1 MAGRLEQYAETF
13 PREAQNNAV
22 DVKPMEVSA
31 DDYGREKDL
40 AGMNTMEV
48 LSESREHSLLCYLV
62 YNKKTDGHSIYRPAV
77 VPEKPLNKML
87 PRNKIEIID
96 MKSMTRKTV
105 LLSNLKKAVPTNKK
119 VRINQAMIQYPKR

>member
-1 MAGRLEQYAETF
+1 MAGRLEQYKGF
-13 PREAQNNAV
+13 LHEAQNNAV
-22 DVKPMEVSA
+22 DIKPMSVSA
-31 DDYGREKDL
+31 DDYQKEKDL

-48 LSESREHSLLCYLV
+48 LSESREHSMLCYLV
-62 YNKKTDGHSIYRPAV
+62 YNKKTDGHNIYRPAV
-77 VPEKPLNKML
+77 VPEKPIRKML

-105 LLSNLKKAVPTNKK
+105 LLSNLRKAVPTNKK